1 MIIIIIFAFSR
12 VITIQYYHEKYIYSI
27 LARKERKERKKER
40 KKEVTIHHTSLYP
53 NTYMRQ
59 TILAHNI

>member
-1 MIIIIIFAFSR
+1 MHFADIIYCEGPP
-12 VITIQYYHEKYIYSI
+12 VNEKYIYSI
-27 LARKERKERKKER
+27 LARKERKKERKKEI

-59 TILAHNI
+59 TILAHI